1 MIIHMGLTRKQW
13 MMLTVIVVGTFVTI
27 LNQTLVTPA
36 LPAIMA
42 EMSIDAA
49 TGQWLTTGFTLVNA
63 IMIPITAY
71 LQDRFSVRRLF
82 LFSMSVFAVGS
93 LLCGWGPDFGVL
105 LAGRLVQAIGAGILM
120 PMSMTVL
127 LVMFPVDRRGS
138 AMGVFGLIIAF
149 APAIGPTIS
158 GIMVD
163 TVNWHVMFYVIAG
176 LVAVV
181 VVAAAFLIEQ
191 HSPKTKGDAA
201 LDPLS
206 VVLSTLGFG
215 GMLYG
220 FSVFG
225 SNGIDLVSGI
235 TILVGCAC
243 IVWFFFRQ
251 LHLETPMLRVRILF
265 NRNFLIATI
274 IGMLVQASLLVAPVL
289 MPIYVQDLLGYSA
302 TVSGLV
308 IMPGAIIMGIMNPI
322 AGRIFDKH
330 GARAMG
336 IVGMLLLAAT
346 TLGFVFV
353 GTNTSIAVITI
364 LFAVRMFSMA
374 LVNMPITTWGM
385 NALDNKVMNHGTSV
399 NNTLR
404 QVAGSLGTAII
415 IAVSTQ
421 VQNIASPGLGATEGT
436 MLGINAA
443 FLVCT
448 VLCLVGLVMTIALV
462 KDKPGEEA
470 AVDEEGTRKSL
481 LTSIMKTDVYS
492 LSREATVEEA
502 MRLFVEKNISA
513 APIVDESGE
522 PVGFISD
529 GDILKRLSPRSN
541 SFTDP
546 IVLINSTVNDD
557 EGYDEKLAKVMQM
570 RASEIG
576 AASPIC
582 VSVHANLTDVCRVL
596 SENHLKKVPVLE
608 AGHIVGIINRSDIT
622 QYSMAAYLADHPE
635 RAVYCGEGPSGQH
648 ECVEEA
654 CEEC

>member
-1 MIIHMGLTRKQW
+1 
-13 MMLTVIVVGTFVTI
+13 
-27 LNQTLVTPA
+27 
-36 LPAIMA
+36 MA
-42 EMSIDAA
+42 
-49 TGQWLTTGFTLVNA
+49 
-63 IMIPITAY
+63 
-71 LQDRFSVRRLF
+71 
-82 LFSMSVFAVGS
+82 
-93 LLCGWGPDFGVL
+93 
-105 LAGRLVQAIGAGILM
+105 
-120 PMSMTVL
+120 
-127 LVMFPVDRRGS
+127 
-138 AMGVFGLIIAF
+138 
-149 APAIGPTIS
+149 
-158 GIMVD
+158 
-163 TVNWHVMFYVIAG
+163 
-176 LVAVV
+176 
-181 VVAAAFLIEQ
+181 
-191 HSPKTKGDAA
+191 
-201 LDPLS
+201 
-206 VVLSTLGFG
+206 
-215 GMLYG
+215 
-220 FSVFG
+220 
-225 SNGIDLVSGI
+225 
-235 TILVGCAC
+235 
-243 IVWFFFRQ
+243 
-251 LHLETPMLRVRILF
+251 
-265 NRNFLIATI
+265 
-274 IGMLVQASLLVAPVL
+274 
-289 MPIYVQDLLGYSA
+289 
-302 TVSGLV
+302 
-308 IMPGAIIMGIMNPI
+308 
-322 AGRIFDKH
+322 
-330 GARAMG
+330 
-336 IVGMLLLAAT
+336 IVGMSLLTLT
-346 TLGFVFV
+346 TFAFAIL
-353 GTNTSIAVITI
+353 NLTSSIIYITI
-364 LFAVRMFSMA
+364 VYTVRMFSMS

-576 AASPIC
+576 AASP
-582 VSVHANLTDVCRVL
+582 
-596 SENHLKKVPVLE
+596 HL
-608 AGHIVGIINRSDIT
+608 R
-622 QYSMAAYLADHPE
+622 E
-635 RAVYCGEGPSGQH
+635 RAREP
-648 ECVEEA
+648 
-654 CEEC
+654 

>member
-1 MIIHMGLTRKQW
+1 
-13 MMLTVIVVGTFVTI
+13 
-27 LNQTLVTPA
+27 
-36 LPAIMA
+36 
-42 EMSIDAA
+42 
-49 TGQWLTTGFTLVNA
+49 
-63 IMIPITAY
+63 MIPITAY
-71 LQDRFSVRRLF
+71 LIDRYSTRNLF
-82 LFSMSVFAVGS
+82 TVSMLIFTAGS
-93 LLCGWGPDFGVL
+93 ALSGWGPNFPVL
-105 LAGRLVQAIGAGILM
+105 LAGRLLQAAGAGILM
-120 PMSMTVL
+120 PMVMTVL
-127 LVMFPVDRRGS
+127 MLTFPPERRGS
-138 AMGVFGLIIAF
+138 AMGLFGIVIAF
-149 APAIGPTIS
+149 APAIGPSAAGFVID
-158 GIMVD
+158 VY
-163 TVNWHVMFYVIAG
+163 NWHVLFWI
-176 LVAVV
+176 
-181 VVAAAFLIEQ
+181 VVALSAAGIICAWFALK
-191 HSPKTKGDAA
+191 STPKNESKNLP
-201 LDPLS
+201 LDKPS
-206 VVLSTLGFG
+206 VALSTIGFG
-215 GMLYG
+215 GLLYG
-220 FSVFG
+220 FSIIG
-225 SNGIDLVSGI
+225 SNGLNIADAAI
-235 TILVGCAC
+235 TLVGA
-243 IVWFFFRQ
+243 IVVALFFRRQ
-251 LHLETPMLRVRILF
+251 LKMDRPMLEVRVLA
-265 NRNFLIATI
+265 NRKFLVGTI
-274 IGMLVQASLLVAPVL
+274 IGMLVQGALLAAGIL
-289 MPIYVQDLLGYSA
+289 MPIYLQSYLGYSA

-308 IMPGAIIMGIMNPI
+308 ILPGAIVMGAMGPI
-322 AGRIFDKH
+322 AGRLFDKH
-330 GARAMG
+330 GARVLSLIGTSA
-336 IVGMLLLAAT
+336 LTLSTLAFAF
-346 TLGFVFV
+346 LGDST
-353 GTNTSIAVITI
+353 GLIYLTI
-364 LFAVRMFSMA
+364 LYTVRMFSLS

-502 MRLFVEKNISA
+502 MRLFVERNISA

>member
-206 VVLSTLGFG
+206 VVFSTLGFG
-215 GMLYG
+215 GLLYG

-289 MPIYVQDLLGYSA
+289 MPIYVQSLHGLSA

-308 IMPGAIIMGIMNPI
+308 LMPGAILMGIMNPL
-322 AGRIFDKH
+322 AGKWFDRH
-330 GARAMG
+330 GPRRMA
-336 IVGMLLLAAT
+336 IVGMSLLTLT
-346 TLGFVFV
+346 TFAFAIL
-353 GTNTSIAVITI
+353 NLTSSIIYITI
-364 LFAVRMFSMA
+364 VYTVRMFSMS